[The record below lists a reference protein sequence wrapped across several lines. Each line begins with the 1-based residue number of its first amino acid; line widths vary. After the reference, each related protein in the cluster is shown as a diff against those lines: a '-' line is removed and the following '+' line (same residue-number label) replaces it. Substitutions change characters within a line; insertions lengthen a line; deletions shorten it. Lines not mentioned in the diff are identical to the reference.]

1 MNGGDA
7 PETASGAPVLRIAA
21 ATDPGRSREEN
32 QDAFLVTKLGGRRGP
47 GGEDPSLSTLEPDAD
62 GAEAASAVLNAGPP
76 GVLMAVAD
84 GMGGAAAGDVASNL
98 AISAVEEALRSSL
111 AGETGAPPRP
121 EDLAEGIRA
130 ADHEIRSW
138 ASRHDEYRGMGCTM
152 TALLVAGAEL
162 HLAHVGDSRAY
173 LIRDGRARR
182 LTRDH
187 TVAQELVEAGT
198 MSQEEADRSDQR
210 HVLLHAL
217 GGEREPDVL
226 EASDRCRPGDVL
238 LLCSDGLTDGID
250 DGELVERISAM
261 DRPGEICRRLLALAN
276 ERGGPDNI
284 TVVAAFVEKA
294 PDPAGEDRRDGRGDG

>member
-1 MNGGDA
+1 MSGGDP
-7 PETASGAPVLRIAA
+7 PETAPGAPVLRIAA

-32 QDAFLVTKLGGRRGP
+32 QDAFLVTKLGGTRDP
-47 GGEDPSLSTLEPDAD
+47 GGEGPSLSTLEPDAA
-62 GAEAASAVLNAGPP
+62 GPEVASTLLSAGPP

-111 AGETGAPPRP
+111 AGETGAPSRP
-121 EDLAEGIRA
+121 EELAEGIRA
-130 ADHEIRSW
+130 ADGRIRSW

-152 TALLVAGAEL
+152 TAVLVAGAEV

-187 TVAQELVEAGT
+187 TMAQELVEAGS

-217 GGEREPDVL
+217 GGDREPEVL
-226 EASDRCRPGDVL
+226 EAGDRCRPGDVL

-250 DGELVERISAM
+250 DRELAERISGVE
-261 DRPGEICRRLLALAN
+261 RPGEICRRLLALAN

-284 TVVAAFVEKA
+284 TVVAALVEQA
-294 PDPAGEDRRDGRGDG
+294 QDPAGEGRRDGRGHA

>member
-1 MNGGDA
+1 MSGGD
-7 PETASGAPVLRIAA
+7 PPGTASGAPVLRIAA
-21 ATDPGRSREEN
+21 ATDPGRSRTEN
-32 QDAFLVTKLGGRRGP
+32 QDAFLVAKVGGTRGP
-47 GGEDPSLSTLEPDAD
+47 GGEGPSLSTLEPDAD
-62 GAEAASAVLNAGPP
+62 GQGTVSTVLNARPP
-76 GVLMAVAD
+76 GVLMVVAD

-98 AISAVEEALRSSL
+98 AIAAVEETLRSSL

-121 EDLAEGIRA
+121 EDLAKGIRA
-130 ADHEIRSW
+130 ADGRIRSW
-138 ASRHDEYRGMGCTM
+138 ASRHDEYRGMGSTM
-152 TALLVAGAEL
+152 TALLAAGAEL

-173 LIRDGRARR
+173 LIRDGSARR

-217 GGEREPDVL
+217 GGDREPEVL
-226 EASDRCRPGDVL
+226 EASDRCRPGDIL

-250 DGELVERISAM
+250 DGELVERISVGSEP
-261 DRPGEICRRLLALAN
+261 REICRRLLALAN

-284 TVVAAFVEKA
+284 TVVAARVVEA
-294 PDPAGEDRRDGRGDG
+294 PDPADENRLDGRAGD